1 MKSIRLVR
9 HGESAANAGAASHD
23 HASIPLTEK
32 GLQQAQRVANSITQR
47 PSLIVASPFS
57 RAQATAAKSTS
68 LFPLVPVEIWPI
80 EEFTYLEPSK
90 CANTTVIERKAW
102 VDRYWAN
109 ADPAYVDGFGA
120 ESFLEFVGRA
130 RSLLDQL
137 AANPAEDIL
146 IFSHGQFLNL
156 VAWLIE
162 REPAQI
168 DCQAMIEW
176 RRYEIDHH
184 VPNGCGYMIS
194 RGHGDSLWV
203 LGDSIDLDGSV
214 RPVVSPAPSHQ
225 PG

>member
-1 MKSIRLVR
+1 
-9 HGESAANAGAASHD
+9 
-23 HASIPLTEK
+23 
-32 GLQQAQRVANSITQR
+32 
-47 PSLIVASPFS
+47 
-57 RAQATAAKSTS
+57 
-68 LFPLVPVEIWPI
+68 LFPSVPVEIWPI

-109 ADPAYVDGFGA
+109 ADPGYVDGFGA

-130 RSLLDQL
+130 RSFLDQL
-137 AANPAEDIL
+137 AVNPAADIL

-162 REPAQI
+162 REPVPI
-168 DCQAMIEW
+168 DGQAMAEW

-194 RGHGDSLWV
+194 RGHGNSPWV

-214 RPVVSPAPSHQ
+214 RPSGLASSISPARVTI
-225 PG
+225 